1 MALKTV
7 LLTAGDSLAARSIQD
22 AAPDGVAVIAL
33 CPGQKNEKPGF
44 HSADPADRA
53 ALAALFREYSFDSVV
68 LGLGPE
74 DEPSTAALAL
84 HAAITRNVTELCAE
98 CGTYLLYLS
107 GNAVFDGSAAPYS
120 EDDPVAPLTPKGRT
134 QVECEI
140 ITVTGHEDCAVARH
154 TRLFDAEGFETG
166 GVPLAHALRA
176 GMPVALPDDLL
187 ENPVYAP
194 QFGMAVWRMLET
206 RPWGAVHIAGPDTV
220 SLYDLGRR
228 AAAAAGLS
236 NHNILPAHG
245 TVMPDAA
252 HRPVN
257 LSLNTVKMEQD
268 LGITPV
274 SLDIALA
281 ARVDAAPE

>member
-7 LLTAGDSLAARSIQD
+7 LLAVGGMAARSIQD

-33 CPGQKNEKPGF
+33 CPDLKGEKPGF

-53 ALAALFREYSFDSVV
+53 AMTALFGEYSFDSVV

-74 DEPSTAALAL
+74 DEPSPAELAL

-98 CGTYLLYLS
+98 RGTYLLYLS

-120 EDDPVAPLTPKGRT
+120 EDDPVAPLTPKGRA

-176 GMPVALPDDLL
+176 GMPVTLPDDVL

-220 SLYDLGRR
+220 SLYEFARKT
-228 AAAAAGLS
+228 AAAAGLS
-236 NHNILPAHG
+236 HRNIFPAHG
-245 TVMPDAA
+245 AALPCAA

-274 SLDIALA
+274 SLDIGLA
-281 ARVDAAPE
+281 ARTDAEPE